1 MTKVFVDKNEGL
13 RHNTCMASKPPRPTD
28 GELNILRVL
37 WDQGSGS
44 VRDVQKAL
52 DAIKPTGYTTVLK
65 LMQIMTEKGLVSR
78 DESVRPQIYKARQ
91 SQEQT
96 QQRLVSDLLQKAFGG
111 SVRTMV
117 LQALA
122 SKKSSPAEL
131 QEIEKLLDRLEKGSK

>member
-1 MTKVFVDKNEGL
+1 ML
-13 RHNTCMASKPPRPTD
+13 HMASKPPRPTD

-37 WDQGSGS
+37 WNQGSGS

-65 LMQIMTEKGLVSR
+65 LMQIMTEKSLVIR
-78 DESVRPQIYKARQ
+78 DETVRPQIYKARQ
-91 SQEQT
+91 SQAQT
-96 QQRLVSDLLQKAFGG
+96 QQSLVNDLLQRAFGG
-111 SVRTMV
+111 SVRSMV

-131 QEIEKLLDRLEKGSK
+131 QEIDKLLDRLERGSK

>member
-1 MTKVFVDKNEGL
+1 ML
-13 RHNTCMASKPPRPTD
+13 RMASKPPRPTD
-28 GELNILRVL
+28 GELSILRVL
-37 WDQGSGS
+37 WEQGSGS
-44 VRDVQKAL
+44 VRAVQKAL

-78 DESVRPQIYKARQ
+78 DETVRPQIYKARQ

-96 QQRLVSDLLQKAFGG
+96 QQSLVNDLLQRAFGG
-111 SVRTMV
+111 SVRSMV

-131 QEIEKLLDRLEKGSK
+131 QEIEKLLNRLERGSK

>member
-1 MTKVFVDKNEGL
+1 
-13 RHNTCMASKPPRPTD
+13 MAIKPPRPTD

-37 WDQGSGS
+37 WERGSGS

-65 LMQIMTEKGLVSR
+65 LMQIMTEKGLVTR

-91 SQEQT
+91 PQEQT
-96 QQRLVSDLLQKAFGG
+96 QQRLVSDLLQRAFGG
-111 SVRTMV
+111 SVRSMV

-122 SKKSSPAEL
+122 SKRASPEEL
-131 QEIEKLLDRLEKGSK
+131 QEIEQLLDRVERGSQ

>member
-1 MTKVFVDKNEGL
+1 MTKTKTFVIML
-13 RHNTCMASKPPRPTD
+13 RMASKPPRPTD
-28 GELNILRVL
+28 GELSILRVL
-37 WDQGSGS
+37 WEQGSGS
-44 VRDVQKAL
+44 VRDVQKVM

-78 DESVRPQIYKARQ
+78 DETVRPQVYKAKQ

-96 QQRLVSDLLQKAFGG
+96 QQSLVNDLLQRAFGG
-111 SVRTMV
+111 SVRSMV

-131 QEIEKLLDRLEKGSK
+131 QEIEKLLDRLERGSK

>member
-1 MTKVFVDKNEGL
+1 ML
-13 RHNTCMASKPPRPTD
+13 HMASKPPRPTD
-28 GELNILRVL
+28 GELSILRVL

-78 DESVRPQIYKARQ
+78 DETVRPQIYKAKQ

-96 QQRLVSDLLQKAFGG
+96 QQSLVNDLLHRAFGG
-111 SVRTMV
+111 SVRSMV

-131 QEIEKLLDRLEKGSK
+131 QEIDKLLDRLEGRSK

>member
-1 MTKVFVDKNEGL
+1 
-13 RHNTCMASKPPRPTD
+13 MASKPPRPTD

-37 WDQGSGS
+37 WDHGSGS

-65 LMQIMTEKGLVSR
+65 LMQIMTEKGLVTR

-91 SQEQT
+91 PREQT
-96 QQRLVSDLLQKAFGG
+96 QQRLVSDLLQRAFGG
-111 SVRTMV
+111 SVRSMV

-131 QEIEKLLDRLEKGSK
+131 QDIEKLLDKLERGSK

>member
-1 MTKVFVDKNEGL
+1 MTKVFVDRHEDL
-13 RHNTCMASKPPRPTD
+13 RHNAFMAIKPPRPTD

-37 WDQGSGS
+37 WERGSGS

-65 LMQIMTEKGLVSR
+65 LMQIMTEKGLVTR

-91 SQEQT
+91 PQEQT
-96 QQRLVSDLLQKAFGG
+96 QQRLVSDLLQRAFGG
-111 SVRTMV
+111 SVRSMV

-122 SKKSSPAEL
+122 SKRASPEEL
-131 QEIEKLLDRLEKGSK
+131 QEIEQLLDRVERGSQ

>member
-1 MTKVFVDKNEGL
+1 ML
-13 RHNTCMASKPPRPTD
+13 HMASKPPRPTD

-37 WDQGSGS
+37 WNQGSGS

-65 LMQIMTEKGLVSR
+65 LMQIMTEKGLVMR
-78 DESVRPQIYKARQ
+78 DETVRPQIYKARQ
-91 SQEQT
+91 SQAQT
-96 QQRLVSDLLQKAFGG
+96 QQSLVNDLLQRAFGG
-111 SVRTMV
+111 SVRSMV

-131 QEIEKLLDRLEKGSK
+131 QEIDKLLDRLERGSK

>member
-1 MTKVFVDKNEGL
+1 MNEDF
-13 RHNTCMASKPPRPTD
+13 RHTVRMASNPPRPTD

-37 WDQGSGS
+37 WERGPGS

-65 LMQIMTEKGLVSR
+65 LMQIMTEKGLVTR
-78 DESVRPQIYKARQ
+78 DESVRPQIYRARQ

-96 QQRLVSDLLQKAFGG
+96 QQRLVSDLLQRAFGG
-111 SVRTMV
+111 SVRSMV

-122 SKKSSPAEL
+122 AKKSSPAEIK
-131 QEIEKLLDRLEKGSK
+131 EIEKLLERVERGAK

>member
-1 MTKVFVDKNEGL
+1 ML
-13 RHNTCMASKPPRPTD
+13 HMASKPPRPTD

-37 WDQGSGS
+37 WNQGSGS

-65 LMQIMTEKGLVSR
+65 LMQIMTEKGLVIR
-78 DESVRPQIYKARQ
+78 DETVRPQIYKARQ
-91 SQEQT
+91 SQAQT
-96 QQRLVSDLLQKAFGG
+96 QQSLVNDLLQRAFGG
-111 SVRTMV
+111 SVRSMV

-131 QEIEKLLDRLEKGSK
+131 QEIDKLLDRLERGSK

>member
-1 MTKVFVDKNEGL
+1 
-13 RHNTCMASKPPRPTD
+13 MAFRPPRPTD

-37 WDQGSGS
+37 WDLGSGS
-44 VRDVQKAL
+44 VRDVQQAL

-96 QQRLVSDLLQKAFGG
+96 QQRLVSDLMQRAFGG
-111 SVRTMV
+111 SVRSMV

-131 QEIEKLLDRLEKGSK
+131 QEIEKLLDRLERGSK

>member
-1 MTKVFVDKNEGL
+1 ML
-13 RHNTCMASKPPRPTD
+13 RMANKPPRPTD

-37 WDQGSGS
+37 WDRGSGS
-44 VRDVQKAL
+44 VREVQQAL

-65 LMQIMTEKGLVSR
+65 LMQIMTEKGLVTR

-91 SQEQT
+91 SREQT
-96 QQRLVSDLLQKAFGG
+96 QQRLVSDLLQRAFGG
-111 SVRTMV
+111 SVRSMV

-131 QEIEKLLDRLEKGSK
+131 QEIEQLLDRLERGSK

>member
-1 MTKVFVDKNEGL
+1 ML
-13 RHNTCMASKPPRPTD
+13 HMASKPPRPTD
-28 GELNILRVL
+28 GELSILRVL

-78 DESVRPQIYKARQ
+78 DETVRPQIYKAKQ

-96 QQRLVSDLLQKAFGG
+96 QQSLVNDLLHRAFGG
-111 SVRTMV
+111 SVRSMV

-122 SKKSSPAEL
+122 SKKSSAAEL
-131 QEIEKLLDRLEKGSK
+131 QEIDKLLDRLEGRSK

>member
-1 MTKVFVDKNEGL
+1 LTITKVFVTML
-13 RHNTCMASKPPRPTD
+13 HMASKPPRPTD

-37 WDQGSGS
+37 WNQGSGS

-65 LMQIMTEKGLVSR
+65 LMQIMTEKGLVIR
-78 DESVRPQIYKARQ
+78 DETVRPQIYKARQ
-91 SQEQT
+91 SQAQT
-96 QQRLVSDLLQKAFGG
+96 QQSLVNDLLQRAFGG
-111 SVRTMV
+111 SVRSMV

-131 QEIEKLLDRLEKGSK
+131 QEIDKLLDRLERGSK

>member
-1 MTKVFVDKNEGL
+1 MTKVFVDTDEDF
-13 RHNTCMASKPPRPTD
+13 RHNASMASKLPRPTD

-37 WDQGSGS
+37 WDLGAGS

-91 SQEQT
+91 TQEQT

-111 SVRTMV
+111 SVRSMV

-131 QEIEKLLDRLEKGSK
+131 QEIEELLDRLEGGSK